1 MKVYSIFK
9 SVTDDAATKNPAWAA
24 FLIARQSSSE
34 YSTLKAPK
42 ALLHFRTFL
51 CTFFSTILSA
61 ETRRGC
67 PERHSSEHNFALGTI
82 QMPSFSVAVRLDVL
96 HHDKASRNTEASH
109 GRGTERPPRRHAARA
124 TCREPKLAAGFFAF
138 RRRCKHSEYNSDVE
152 DTETDQPRKA
162 GHLNRLQCKVMT
174 ANVIRTSVNEGV
186 QPRERRSDSAER
198 RSTSR
203 KRSKRSGYSEELRTT
218 LPRD

>member
-124 TCREPKLAAGFFAF
+124 ACREPKLAAGFFAAKNTPF
-138 RRRCKHSEYNSDVE
+138 FPEIIRSRGHRFAFHTLFPRWLLGAVKS
-152 DTETDQPRKA
+152 QPRP
-162 GHLNRLQCKVMT
+162 
-174 ANVIRTSVNEGV
+174 S
-186 QPRERRSDSAER
+186 PRFGAEF
-198 RSTSR
+198 
-203 KRSKRSGYSEELRTT
+203 
-218 LPRD
+218 

>member
-109 GRGTERPPRRHAARA
+109 GRGTERPPRRQAALQGGVRPG
-124 TCREPKLAAGFFAF
+124 RPAASPNSQRGFSPLDA
-138 RRRCKHSEYNSDVE
+138 DVS
-152 DTETDQPRKA
+152 
-162 GHLNRLQCKVMT
+162 T
-174 ANVIRTSVNEGV
+174 A
-186 QPRERRSDSAER
+186 
-198 RSTSR
+198 ST
-203 KRSKRSGYSEELRTT
+203 TVT
-218 LPRD
+218 

>member
-1 MKVYSIFK
+1 MRRRAK
-9 SVTDDAATKNPAWAA
+9 SLHLGREIASKNLRIRPYYYKSRAK
-24 FLIARQSSSE
+24 LQRNRIKRIEISLPRQD
-34 YSTLKAPK
+34 
-42 ALLHFRTFL
+42 R
-51 CTFFSTILSA
+51 
-61 ETRRGC
+61 
-67 PERHSSEHNFALGTI
+67 
-82 QMPSFSVAVRLDVL
+82 
-96 HHDKASRNTEASH
+96 
-109 GRGTERPPRRHAARA
+109 RPPKFLASAACGPGDLPRAQTRSGHQRELGRAAGRPPGRPAARA
-124 TCREPKLAAGFFAF
+124 ACREPKLAAGFFAF

-174 ANVIRTSVNEGV
+174 SNVIRTSVNEGV

>member
-1 MKVYSIFK
+1 MGITLHWRRFRYRSLMRCK
-9 SVTDDAATKNPAWAA
+9 
-24 FLIARQSSSE
+24 ARNVLYVPRFAMVHDSTYALSE
-34 YSTLKAPK
+34 
-42 ALLHFRTFL
+42 
-51 CTFFSTILSA
+51 
-61 ETRRGC
+61 
-67 PERHSSEHNFALGTI
+67 
-82 QMPSFSVAVRLDVL
+82 LDGRVL
-96 HHDKASRNTEASH
+96 
-109 GRGTERPPRRHAARA
+109 RPPRPAARA
-124 TCREPKLAAGFFAF
+124 ACRAPKHSGGHPRVLGRAAGRPPGRPAARAACREPKLAAGFFAF

-174 ANVIRTSVNEGV
+174 SNVIRTSVNEGV